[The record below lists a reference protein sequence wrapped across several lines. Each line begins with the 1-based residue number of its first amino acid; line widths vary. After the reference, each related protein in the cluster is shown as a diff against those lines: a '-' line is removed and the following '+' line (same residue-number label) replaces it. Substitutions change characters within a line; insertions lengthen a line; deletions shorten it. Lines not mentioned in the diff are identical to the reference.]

1 MISSILYFTS
11 FLLTVFS
18 QPPHSLEK
26 ALKSGAEAVFQ
37 KIPDLEY
44 VEQRSAQ
51 DLIEAERQSD
61 PSIRDRKLLESI
73 NFASEAL
80 PYDKALWQEVLQ
92 ARYLYCQT
100 LDCSIKAYQKHF
112 MRDNCTL
119 QSQIKEKFNAYFEG
133 RKQLE
138 QLPPE
143 ATLSLQ
149 LSQAVLLNQL
159 LQELQSFKD
168 ETFLLATATN
178 KYALRIADYLED
190 AQNAEEHFYALDG
203 EIMQNLKHNL
213 LKLNELNTNLFTS
226 KNSMY
231 AICEELESFAKAE
244 LNTLRAKNQLTSSE
258 VEEQKIS
265 SLFRLM
271 PNYVDIN
278 EQLTSIFSDNIKL

>member
-1 MISSILYFTS
+1 MISTIFYFTS
-11 FLLTVFS
+11 FLLAVFP

-26 ALKSGAEAVFQ
+26 ALKSGAEAIFQ
-37 KIPDLEY
+37 NIPDLDY
-44 VEQRSAQ
+44 LEQRSLQ
-51 DLIEAERQSD
+51 DLIQAEHQSD

-100 LDCSIKAYQKHF
+100 LDCSIKAYQKHL
-112 MRDNCTL
+112 MSDNCTL
-119 QSQIKEKFNAYFEG
+119 QNQIRNKFNAYFEG
-133 RKQLE
+133 RRQLE

-143 ATLSLQ
+143 TTASLQ

-159 LQELQSFKD
+159 LQDLQSFKD

-190 AQNAEEHFYALDG
+190 AQNAEDHLYAISD
-203 EIMQNLKHNL
+203 EILQNLKHNL
-213 LKLNELNTNLFTS
+213 MKLNELNTNLFTS

-231 AICEELESFAKAE
+231 TICEQLESFAKAE
-244 LNTLRAKNQLTSSE
+244 LNTLRAKNQMTSSE
-258 VEEQKIS
+258 IEEQKIS
-265 SLFRLM
+265 SLFSLM

-278 EQLTSIFSDNIKL
+278 HQLTSILSDNIKF